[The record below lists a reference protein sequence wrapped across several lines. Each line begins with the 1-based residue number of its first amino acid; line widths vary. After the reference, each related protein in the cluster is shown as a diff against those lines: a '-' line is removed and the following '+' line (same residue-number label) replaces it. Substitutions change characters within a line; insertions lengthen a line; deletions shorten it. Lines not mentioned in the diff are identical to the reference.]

1 MRAKKRTSV
10 QSDRYL
16 LCYLLKMYDQK
27 TSDTKAKLPKTTLL
41 LHFFSR
47 VRRTYTLND
56 GRDIDD

>member
-41 LHFFSR
+41 LQKVSSEKDLHIE
-47 VRRTYTLND
+47 RRP
-56 GRDIDD
+56 